1 MAAGINIPDELPYQ
15 EKTPKPDR
23 KSEEVRKA
31 STRLASNMTPK
42 IERKMSEPSNQMK
55 VKYRLRIFQQ
65 LLYQILG

>member
-1 MAAGINIPDELPYQ
+1 LAAGINIPDELPYQ
-15 EKTPKPDR
+15 GKTPNL
-23 KSEEVRKA
+23 VRKA

-55 VKYRLRIFQQ
+55 VKYHLRIFQQ